1 MCSFKTLEEGI
12 QIIKLFRKILLLL
25 HLYMNAFIN
34 ISQF

>member
-12 QIIKLFRKILLLL
+12 QIIKVLHKILLLL
-25 HLYMNAFIN
+25 HLYVNTFIN